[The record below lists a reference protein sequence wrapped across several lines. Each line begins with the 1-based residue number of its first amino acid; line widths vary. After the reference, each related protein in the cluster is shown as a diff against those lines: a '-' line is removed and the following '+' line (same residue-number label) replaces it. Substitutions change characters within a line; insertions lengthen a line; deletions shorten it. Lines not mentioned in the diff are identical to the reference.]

1 MQTLEN
7 NCREEKSNVKV
18 KSSWKGIKTYF
29 LKKIVMACY
38 LHEVLRLSARVED
51 GGDDDEGEGD
61 EVEEEGR
68 DHTGC
73 CLQSHLVVESEKW
86 KLKRNGGNEN

>member
-1 MQTLEN
+1 
-7 NCREEKSNVKV
+7 
-18 KSSWKGIKTYF
+18 
-29 LKKIVMACY
+29 MACY

-73 CLQSHLVVESEKW
+73 CLQSHLVVESESGNGMEKV
-86 KLKRNGGNEN
+86 KLKVKIKKKKKK

>member
-1 MQTLEN
+1 
-7 NCREEKSNVKV
+7 
-18 KSSWKGIKTYF
+18 
-29 LKKIVMACY
+29 MACY
-38 LHEVLRLSARVED
+38 LHEVLRLPARVED

-73 CLQSHLVVESEKW
+73 CLQSHLVVESESGNGMEKV
-86 KLKRNGGNEN
+86 KLKVKIKKKKKK